1 MTDEARVKANSLVD
15 EIKKL
20 ENFIEQIEYFV
31 GEKRALKRME
41 RKNGIFSFFYK
52 TPLMSREG
60 CIEIPFSIQ
69 NFISQ
74 ELCKKAK
81 ELIEKDRKEIEE
93 L

>member
-1 MTDEARVKANSLVD
+1 MTEESRVKANSLVD
-15 EIKKL
+15 EIEKL

-31 GEKRALKRME
+31 GEKRAIKRME
-41 RKNGIFSFFYK
+41 RKNGIFSIFYK
-52 TPLMSREG
+52 TPLMDSEG
-60 CIEIPFSIQ
+60 CIEIPSSIQ
-69 NFISQ
+69 NFISK

>member
-1 MTDEARVKANSLVD
+1 MTEEARVKANSLID

-20 ENFIEQIEYFV
+20 ENFIEQIEYYA
-31 GEKRALKRME
+31 GEKRAIKRIE

-52 TPLMSREG
+52 TPLMNIEG
-60 CIEIPFSIQ
+60 YIEIPSSIQ
-69 NFISQ
+69 SFLSQ

-81 ELIEKDRKEIEE
+81 ELIEKDKKEIEE